1 MDFSQARKL
10 MVINQLKPNNIKNG
24 DILDLFM
31 NVSKDSFL
39 PNEKKLSAYNDNEIH
54 LIKERYYLSNLQ
66 IAKMINYSNFAKS
79 DKVLHIGAL
88 TGYVSILI
96 SKLVSKVF
104 SIESDN
110 DLFEQLKTNINNNKI
125 TNIELINSKHENGY
139 NKSQPYDVIFI
150 DSVTELIPDDLYN
163 QLNNNNGRLVTI
175 ERINSNLGK
184 GIQII
189 KNNDS
194 FMKKIIFD
202 SFSKSISGFKKNI
215 EFIF

>member
-1 MDFSQARKL
+1 M
-10 MVINQLKPNNIKNG
+10 
-24 DILDLFM
+24 
-31 NVSKDSFL
+31 
-39 PNEKKLSAYNDNEIH
+39 DNEIH

-125 TNIELINSKHENGY
+125 
-139 NKSQPYDVIFI
+139 
-150 DSVTELIPDDLYN
+150 
-163 QLNNNNGRLVTI
+163 
-175 ERINSNLGK
+175 
-184 GIQII
+184 II
-189 KNNDS
+189 
-194 FMKKIIFD
+194 I
-202 SFSKSISGFKKNI
+202 
-215 EFIF
+215 